1 MEENLEL
8 ETFFHN
14 NFVKQPGTVIEV
26 NVGENKV
33 GFQLFLGRKSK
44 GKQLI
49 DLRIIQLYNSAWE
62 HIALAGRNRQRKLLQ
77 KKEPFLK
84 SIDSG

>member
-8 ETFFHN
+8 ETFFHK
-14 NFVKQPGTVIEV
+14 NFVKQPGTVTEA
-26 NVGENKV
+26 NGGENKV

-49 DLRIIQLYNSAWE
+49 DLRIIQPDNSAWE
-62 HIALAGRNRQRKLLQ
+62 NIALAGRNRESSFRK
-77 KKEPFLK
+77 K
-84 SIDSG
+84 SLF